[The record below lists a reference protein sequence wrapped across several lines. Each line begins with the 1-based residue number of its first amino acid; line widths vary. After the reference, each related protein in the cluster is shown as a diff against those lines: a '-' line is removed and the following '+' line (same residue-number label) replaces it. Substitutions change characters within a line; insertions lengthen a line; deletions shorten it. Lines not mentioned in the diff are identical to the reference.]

1 MDDVPLISLEG
12 YALTHEEVMQMLQE
26 AAVELLETRKE
37 FGYIQ
42 EETMGEWVSWK
53 EKTHED

>member
-26 AAVELLETRKE
+26 VAVELLETRKE
-37 FGYIQ
+37 LGYIH
-42 EETMGEWVSWK
+42 EETMGEWTSWR
-53 EKTHED
+53 ERAHED

>member
-26 AAVELLETRKE
+26 VAVELLETRRE
-37 FGYIQ
+37 LGYIK